1 MGFPSM
7 HKTLFDVF
15 SYKRTKKTHEDMPV
29 KGSEIRVE
37 SRMEHSCCDRNT
49 FNILM

>member
-7 HKTLFDVF
+7 HKTLYSVF
-15 SYKRTKKTHEDMPV
+15 SYKRTNKAQEDV
-29 KGSEIRVE
+29 SSVGQDISVE
-37 SRMEHSCCDRNT
+37 TRMEHACCDRNT

>member
-7 HKTLFDVF
+7 HKTLYSVF
-15 SYKRTKKTHEDMPV
+15 AYKRTKTTQDIMPPMV
-29 KGSEIRVE
+29 QEKNVE
-37 SRMEHSCCDRNT
+37 ARMEHSCCNRNT

>member
-7 HKTLFDVF
+7 HKTLYSVF
-15 SYKRTKKTHEDMPV
+15 SYKRTNRTQDIMPPMGQE
-29 KGSEIRVE
+29 KSVE
-37 SRMEHSCCDRNT
+37 TRMEHSCCDRNT